1 MVPGCLCRRLVDI
14 LVSGTNIS
22 TQCRRCRYHNSIFT
36 FFYLCSWV
44 ETAYQIG
51 RSLITTK
58 HPTIITTLSEGRYRE
73 YTELSRKRAHGGTR
87 IITLAKHSGYTG
99 PYKFIIVEVTEYPI
113 QLIQST
119 DGRPPKAE
127 PGYCEYNVV
136 DHYDEIADAKV
147 AYELIVNS
155 D

>member
-1 MVPGCLCRRLVDI
+1 M
-14 LVSGTNIS
+14 
-22 TQCRRCRYHNSIFT
+22 
-36 FFYLCSWV
+36 